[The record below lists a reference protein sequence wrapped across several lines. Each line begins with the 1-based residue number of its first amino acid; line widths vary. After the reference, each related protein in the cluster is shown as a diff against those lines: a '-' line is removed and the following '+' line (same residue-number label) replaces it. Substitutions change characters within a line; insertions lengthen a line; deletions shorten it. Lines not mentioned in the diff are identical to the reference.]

1 MSPAIENI
9 QERYEQKFV
18 FKQKQPDF
26 VEEIVKKHPANFH
39 EIFQQRQV
47 NNIYFDEADL
57 KFYSDHKKGITNRK
71 KVRIRWYGQTFGQI
85 NNPVL
90 EFKYRKGALRIKKSY
105 PLKHFNSEN
114 GCDENNLKAVLIKSE
129 LPSKVRLEMDK
140 LFPFL
145 VNTYSRK
152 YFRSADL
159 HYRFT
164 IDQNLSYFKFLNE
177 QDIPL
182 LKEEDDEMV
191 ILELKFPI
199 DFNAE
204 TIKSSKVLPD
214 HDDVFSKYM
223 SGMKKIYSHL
233 LNPE

>member
-1 MSPAIENI
+1 MSLSNENI

-18 FKQKQPDF
+18 FKQKHPDF
-26 VEEIVKKHPANFH
+26 VEEIVKKHSANFH

-47 NNIYFDEADL
+47 NNIYFDEPDF

-90 EFKYRKGALRIKKSY
+90 EFKYRKGPLRIKKSY
-105 PLKHFNSEN
+105 PLKQFNSEN
-114 GCDENNLKAVLIKSE
+114 GCDENNLKEVLVKSG
-129 LPSKVRLEMDK
+129 LPSKVRLEMEN
-140 LFPFL
+140 LFPLL
-145 VNTYSRK
+145 VNTYARR

-164 IDQNLSYFKFLNE
+164 IDQDLSYFKFINK
-177 QDIPL
+177 QDIAA
-182 LKEEDDEMV
+182 LKEDEDEMV

-199 DFNAE
+199 DSDPE
-204 TIKSSKVLPD
+204 TIKLSGDLPD
-214 HDDVFSKYM
+214 HDDMFSKYM
-223 SGMKKIYSHL
+223 SGMKKVYSNL
-233 LNPE
+233 L